1 MTPRLTEAR
10 LTEAIGR
17 AVLGPPEP
25 AGPETFAVPAGK
37 FFKSGQPVWRGL
49 YGLDMDFPAFKGH
62 FEGRP
67 VLPALAQTLLA
78 KDLAGRLWPEL
89 DRIVT
94 IVSAKFQGLVEP
106 PALVAVYA
114 QPPAAAP
121 GPGQWRFQLT
131 AARPAADGPA
141 SEAAALRLELTSL
154 C

>member
-1 MTPRLTEAR
+1 MTPRLTEDR
-10 LTEAIGR
+10 LTKAIDQ
-17 AVLGPPEP
+17 AVLEPPAP

-37 FFKSGQPVWRGL
+37 IFKSGQPVWRGL
-49 YGLDMDFPAFKGH
+49 YGLDMDFPAFLGH

-78 KDLAGRLWPEL
+78 KDLAGRLWPDL
-89 DRIVT
+89 DRIVA

-114 QPPAAAP
+114 QPPTAAP

-131 AARPAADGPA
+131 AARPAAGEPA
-141 SEAAALRLELTSL
+141 GEAAVLRLELS
-154 C
+154 

>member
-1 MTPRLTEAR
+1 MTSR
-10 LTEAIGR
+10 LTEAIGQ

-25 AGPETFAVPAGK
+25 AGPETFALPAGK
-37 FFKSGQPVWRGL
+37 IFKSGLPVWRGL

-78 KDLAGRLWPEL
+78 KDLAVRLWPEL
-89 DRIVT
+89 DRVAA
-94 IVSAKFQGLVEP
+94 IVSAKFLGLVEP

-114 QPPAAAP
+114 QPPTADP
-121 GPGQWRFQLT
+121 GAGQWRFQLT
-131 AARPAADGPA
+131 TADGLNRPAV
-141 SEAAALRLELTSL
+141 EAAVLRLELTRL